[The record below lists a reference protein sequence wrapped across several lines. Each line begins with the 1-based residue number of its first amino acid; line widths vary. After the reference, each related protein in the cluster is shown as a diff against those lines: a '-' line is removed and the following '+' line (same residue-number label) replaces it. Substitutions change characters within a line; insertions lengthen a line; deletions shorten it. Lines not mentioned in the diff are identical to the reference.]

1 MIDVFDFI
9 SENGNEKFITINDV
23 EIMDE
28 IED

>member
-1 MIDVFDFI
+1 MVDVFDFI
-9 SENGNEKFITINDV
+9 NGNGEENYIVIEDI